1 MTKLTKKEAAA
12 LRKAFEICDVY
23 DLDDDD
29 IMGYMDDG
37 TASIN
42 EARNGRDVAWVV
54 WSETKQAAVEV
65 ETLRKLSDSDIE
77 SELC

>member
-1 MTKLTKKEAAA
+1 MTKLTEKEAAA
-12 LRKAFEICDVY
+12 MKKAFEICDVY

-37 TASIN
+37 SASIN
-42 EARNGRDVAWVV
+42 ETRSGKAVAWVI
-54 WSETKQAAVEV
+54 WSETKQAAVYV
-65 ETLRKLSDSDIE
+65 DTFRKLSNEEIK

>member
-1 MTKLTKKEAAA
+1 MTKLTKKEAVA
-12 LRKAFEICDVY
+12 LKKAFEACDVY
-23 DLDDDD
+23 DLDYDD
-29 IMGYMDDG
+29 IIGYLDDG

-42 EARNGRDVAWVV
+42 ESRNGRDVAWVV

-65 ETLRKLSDSDIE
+65 ETLRKLSDSEIE

>member
-1 MTKLTKKEAAA
+1 M
-12 LRKAFEICDVY
+12 Y
-23 DLDDDD
+23 DLTYDD
-29 IMGYMDDG
+29 IIGYMDDG

-42 EARNGRDVAWVV
+42 EARNGKAVAWVI

-65 ETLRKLSDSDIE
+65 ETLRKLSDEEIE

>member
-1 MTKLTKKEAAA
+1 MKKLTANESAA

-23 DLDDDD
+23 DLSEED

-42 EARNGRDVAWVV
+42 EARSGKAVAWVI
-54 WSETKQAAVEV
+54 WSETKQAAVYVDTFRE
-65 ETLRKLSDSDIE
+65 LSKEEIE
-77 SELC
+77 SELV

>member
-1 MTKLTKKEAAA
+1 MTKLTANEAAA
-12 LRKAFEICDVY
+12 LRKAFDACDVY
-23 DLDDDD
+23 DLTHDD
-29 IMGYMDDG
+29 IIGYLDDG

-65 ETLRKLSDSDIE
+65 ETLRKLSDSEIE

>member
-1 MTKLTKKEAAA
+1 
-12 LRKAFEICDVY
+12 
-23 DLDDDD
+23 
-29 IMGYMDDG
+29 MDDG

-65 ETLRKLSDSDIE
+65 ETLRKLSDSEIE

>member
-1 MTKLTKKEAAA
+1 MTKLTEKETAAMK
-12 LRKAFEICDVY
+12 KAFEICDVY

-37 TASIN
+37 SASIN
-42 EARNGRDVAWVV
+42 ETRSGKAVAWVI
-54 WSETKQAAVEV
+54 WNETKQAAVYID
-65 ETLRKLSDSDIE
+65 TLRKLSNEEIK

>member
-1 MTKLTKKEAAA
+1 MTKLTEKEAAA

-23 DLDDDD
+23 DLTEED
-29 IMGYMDDG
+29 IQCYMDDG

-65 ETLRKLSDSDIE
+65 ETLRKLSDSEIE